1 LEICAGAGGQAIGI
15 EHAGFS
21 HAGLVE
27 IDSDAC
33 RTLAMNRS
41 AWNVINQDL
50 LEFDA
55 KPFGGVD
62 LLAGGVP
69 CPPFSRAGLKLGA
82 GDERDLFPTALRIAA
97 ECQPKAIM
105 LENVKG
111 LLTPAF
117 GDYRAAIDVRLRC
130 MGYEPMWRLVQA
142 SDYGVP
148 QLRPRVVCVA
158 LKSEFAGAFRWP
170 SPCPDS
176 APTVGEALYS
186 EMASAGWDGAR
197 EWALQANKIAPT
209 IVGGSKKHGGPD
221 LGPTQARLAWAK
233 LGVNAGTVAEAP
245 PPPGFEG
252 PPRLTVKMAATIQ
265 GFPPEWNFYGRK
277 TTAYRQVGNAFPP
290 PVALAVAGAI
300 RDALFGCPAAQP
312 VAGQGQLLEQPVQ
325 YDAAGVT

>member
-1 LEICAGAGGQAIGI
+1 V
-15 EHAGFS
+15 
-21 HAGLVE
+21 GLVE
-27 IDSDAC
+27 IDADAC
-33 RTLAMNRS
+33 RTLEMNRPG
-41 AWNVINQDL
+41 WNVINQDL
-50 LEFDA
+50 REFDG
-55 KPFGGVD
+55 KPFEGVD

-111 LLTPAF
+111 LLTPGF
-117 GDYRAAIDVRLRC
+117 GDYRAAIDARLRK
-130 MGYEPMWRLVQA
+130 MGYEPMWRLFNA
-142 SDYGVP
+142 NDHGVP

-158 LKSEFAGAFRWP
+158 LKAAFAGAFRWP

-186 EMASAGWDGAR
+186 EMASAGWGGAR
-197 EWALQANKIAPT
+197 EWALRANRIAPT

-233 LGVNAGTVAEAP
+233 LGVNAGTIAEEP
-245 PPPGFEG
+245 PPPAFEG
-252 PPRLTVKMAATIQ
+252 PPRLTVKMAALIQ
-265 GFPPEWNFYGRK
+265 GFPPDWQFSGKK
-277 TTAYRQVGNAFPP
+277 TAAYRQVGNAFPP
-290 PVALAVAGAI
+290 PVAAAVAIAI
-300 RDALFGCPAAQP
+300 RDALMGCPIDQP
-312 VAGQGQLLEQPVQ
+312 SEGQGQLLERRAQ